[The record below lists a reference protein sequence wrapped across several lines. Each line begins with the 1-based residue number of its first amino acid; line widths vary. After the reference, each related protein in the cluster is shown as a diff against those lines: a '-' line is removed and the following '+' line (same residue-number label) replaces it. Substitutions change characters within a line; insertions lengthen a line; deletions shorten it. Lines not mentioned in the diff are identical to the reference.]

1 MGTNAPGI
9 QAKIN
14 TRPIGQPAPA
24 QGSDFFFVIGW
35 SLFGPVETPTL
46 VTGWT
51 DYVSKFGGF
60 HSNSEMANAVYLFF
74 KNGGRRAWIVRASTS
89 GTAPFLNI
97 NDRAGTPVATLKI
110 AAKYP
115 SLLADC
121 TYAIAAGDVANTVN
135 LTVESLTLGIRE
147 VFKNFKITLTSAE
160 TEAIAAGNS
169 PLYSIACVNAES
181 RLVVLTSLNSA
192 TVAPNNLP
200 ALSTVTNGVV
210 QTTALTGG
218 ADDIS
223 QITSLDNALETL
235 SELYGTGTIA
245 APGFPSFAAA
255 IIAHAENFKRIAI
268 VEIPDTN
275 DTNPE
280 LITYRATIDSSFAA
294 AYYPPRIQMRD
305 FKGSGQVKSY
315 LPTGAIAG
323 IFAKAEEQIGIHKAP
338 ANYRLADVVGWDIA
352 AFGAMNEGQ
361 REFLNER
368 QINAIALIPEQGI
381 KLYGARVLKS
391 YGRITALH
399 EQRILNAIYYRLKRS
414 LQEFVFEPANQQ
426 LFRELRSVC
435 SQYLRELY
443 QSGALYSANGTEDAA
458 FRVVCDESNNPPEQ
472 LQQNRVSVE
481 VWVHLVGMAEQI
493 VLSINSAP
501 LATNFNTLITGGDE

>member
-9 QAKIN
+9 QATIN

-74 KNGGRRAWIVRASTS
+74 KNGGRRAWIVRAATG
-89 GTAPFLNI
+89 GTAPFLNLV
-97 NDRAGTPVATLKI
+97 DRAGAPVSTLKI
-110 AAKYP
+110 AAKYS
-115 SLLADC
+115 SLLADF
-121 TYAIAAGDVANTVN
+121 TYIVAAGDMANTIN
-135 LTVESLTLGIRE
+135 LTVESLTLNIKE
-147 VFKNFKITLTSAE
+147 VFKNLKITLTSAE

-169 PLYSIACVNAES
+169 PLYSIARVNAES
-181 RLVVLTSLNSA
+181 RLVVLTNLNSA

-200 ALSTVTNGVV
+200 ALGNG
-210 QTTALTGG
+210 TLTGG
-218 ADDIS
+218 ADDIT
-223 QITSLDNALETL
+223 QITSLDNALATL

-245 APGFPSFAAA
+245 APGFPSFTAALV
-255 IIAHAENFKRIAI
+255 AHAENFKRIAI
-268 VEIPDTN
+268 VEIPDTS
-275 DTNPE
+275 DTNAE
-280 LITYRATIDSSFAA
+280 LVTYRATIDSSFAA

-305 FKGSGQVKSY
+305 FKGSNQVKSY
-315 LPTGAIAG
+315 LPTGAVAG
-323 IFAKAEEQIGIHKAP
+323 IYAKAEQEIGIHKAP
-338 ANYRLADVVGWDIA
+338 ANYRLAEVVGWDMTM
-352 AFGAMNEGQ
+352 FGAMNEAQ

-381 KLYGARVLKS
+381 KIYGARVMKS
-391 YGRITALH
+391 YGQITALH

-414 LQEFVFEPANQQ
+414 LQGFVFEPANQQ

-443 QSGALYSANGTEDAA
+443 QSGALYSANGTKDAA

-481 VWVHLVGMAEQI
+481 VWVHLVGMAEVI

-501 LATNFNTLITGGDE
+501 LATNFNSLITGGDN